1 MVKIFPL
8 ISGGRQDVHFY
19 FFSNLDST
27 FIKYSFGSPNHAIE
41 EERKG
46 IQIGKEV
53 KVSMSADDILH
64 VEDPK
69 DTTRNLILELI
80 NEFSKVSGNK
90 FNTQKPVTFLYIN
103 NESSEREI

>member
-1 MVKIFPL
+1 MPTL
-8 ISGGRQDVHFY
+8 A
-19 FFSNLDST
+19 T
-27 FIKYSFGSPNHAIE
+27 FIKYSFVSPSLAIE

-53 KVSMSADDILH
+53 SMFADDILN

-69 DTTRNLILELI
+69 DTTRKLILELI
-80 NEFSKVSGNK
+80 NEFSKVSGNN

-103 NESSEREI
+103 NESSKREI